1 MSSVEKT
8 TKRVN
13 ILSTEAIVKE
23 HKNRCEWSR
32 LVQGRV
38 RNLVWLKLSGRD
50 GAEGPADGF
59 ISNTSKIGLYATCNG
74 ANRDSGAGE

>member
-1 MSSVEKT
+1 MSSVEKM
-8 TKRVN
+8 TKMVN
-13 ILSTEAIVKE
+13 ILSAETIVKE

-38 RNLVWLKLSGRD
+38 RSSVWVKLSGRD
-50 GAEGPADGF
+50 GAGEPAEGV
-59 ISNTSKIGLYATCNG
+59 ISNISKIGLHATCSG